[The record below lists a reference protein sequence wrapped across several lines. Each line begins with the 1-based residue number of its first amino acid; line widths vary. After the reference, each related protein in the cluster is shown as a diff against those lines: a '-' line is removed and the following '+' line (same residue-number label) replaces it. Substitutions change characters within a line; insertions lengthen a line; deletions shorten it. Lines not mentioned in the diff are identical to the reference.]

1 MVDTESMTYSPRR
14 TPSLTMALLKLHDV
28 FDYFCNH
35 IQDATCKNAQAAC
48 LIFDSSIAASNPNS
62 PSISGSPSSK
72 RSSSPSRSPT
82 ITSWF
87 VGSYNSE
94 SGSSQKS
101 EWSTLVNPLIIFAG
115 LEANY
120 SACTHLK
127 SYVQS
132 NNLIRLYERT
142 IIDLKIVQNILCEP
156 FIYSTN
162 EDSLLVPGSNIV
174 SSYIEKAT
182 TIAHSIDAI
191 MVCFN

>member
-1 MVDTESMTYSPRR
+1 MWKKLDTSESRSTSFPRTIRNLNHDRKGPIPLKKNKDEKRMVDTEESMSSSPRR

-101 EWSTLVNPLIIFAG
+101 EWSTLVNLLIFF
-115 LEANY
+115 
-120 SACTHLK
+120 
-127 SYVQS
+127 V
-132 NNLIRLYERT
+132 
-142 IIDLKIVQNILCEP
+142 
-156 FIYSTN
+156 
-162 EDSLLVPGSNIV
+162 
-174 SSYIEKAT
+174 
-182 TIAHSIDAI
+182 
-191 MVCFN
+191 

>member
-1 MVDTESMTYSPRR
+1 MWKKLDTSESRSTSFPRTIRNLKNNNDERMVDTESMTYSPRR

-101 EWSTLVNPLIIFAG
+101 EWSTLVNPLIICKIRRIFVFAK
-115 LEANY
+115 LYCMKSHYIY
-120 SACTHLK
+120 SPHSPHTFLFCLK
-127 SYVQS
+127 
-132 NNLIRLYERT
+132 LLDWKRTIRLVL
-142 IIDLKIVQNILCEP
+142 I
-156 FIYSTN
+156 
-162 EDSLLVPGSNIV
+162 
-174 SSYIEKAT
+174 
-182 TIAHSIDAI
+182 
-191 MVCFN
+191 